1 MKNKKSIAMAMAAV
15 STMGA
20 VAPVF
25 AAEIVGTVVD
35 NFNLD
40 NLTSTDDKVRVQAEK
55 DLEVTKAAI
64 EKLVNEVDSNGNKI
78 YNVTQREEIKGEIG
92 QRYSYVYVTL
102 TSKDDVNNTVEH
114 KFTFYKKV
122 KLVGD
127 TDQDFGKELPWDT
140 ENKII
145 FDFIG
150 KNNKVFVYNPETK
163 EVNKEKDTD
172 AYAELSRVIYQLKKS
187 SSKITAI
194 REVIQTGD
202 TYADG
207 YTIYAGKI
215 GQDATGETKV
225 ARIDILGNVDEKLV
239 KLVDANNDFVGHWAE
254 DTIVDSMIAGIID
267 NSAKFRPEDSITR
280 AEFAKVA
287 CKVFGLDEI
296 EAKDYN
302 GEFNDVKKSDWYV
315 GYVAAMARAG
325 YMKGDGNKT
334 FRPEDKITREE
345 AAVVIAKMHA
355 NKADIDAS
363 EKVEVEQVTT
373 DVNGNRVHKDTVT
386 NFVDDDKIAV
396 WADESVAYLV
406 ENGLSNGYT
415 VADGTGRKEYK
426 PANQIKRAEAVVMM
440 NRSLLK

>member
-1 MKNKKSIAMAMAAV
+1 MKNKKNIAMAMAAV
-15 STMGA
+15 STLSA
-20 VAPVF
+20 VAPIF
-25 AAEIVGTVVD
+25 ADEIVGKEVRD
-35 NFNLD
+35 FNLD
-40 NLTSTDDKVRVQAEK
+40 NLKSTNNEVRVQAEK
-55 DLEVTKAAI
+55 DLEVTKASI
-64 EKLVNEVDSNGNKI
+64 EKLVNEVDTNGNKI
-78 YNVTQREEIKGEIG
+78 YKVTRSEVIETVNG
-92 QRYSYVYVTL
+92 QRYSCVYVRF
-102 TSKDDVNNTVEH
+102 TSQDDVTNTVKH
-114 KFTFYKKV
+114 QFKFYKKV
-122 KLVGD
+122 RLVGD
-127 TDQDFGKELPWDT
+127 TDQIFGQDMPWDT

-145 FDFIG
+145 F
-150 KNNKVFVYNPETK
+150 NLEENSVFVYNEET
-163 EVNKEKDTD
+163 EKVDKKIVSKSYEK
-172 AYAELSRVIYQLKKS
+172 AYAKLSKVIYELKKA
-187 SSKITAI
+187 SSKITVFK
-194 REVIQTGD
+194 EG
-202 TYADG
+202 DG
-207 YTIYAGKI
+207 YTVYTGKI
-215 GQDATGETKV
+215 GEDHKNDADKV
-225 ARIDILGNVDEKLV
+225 ARIDIIGDVKENLV
-239 KLVDANNDFVGHWAE
+239 TLVDANNDFLGHWAE

-287 CKVFGLDEI
+287 CKAFGLDEI

-315 GYVAAMARAG
+315 GYIASMAKAG

-345 AAVVIAKMHA
+345 AAVVIAQMHNELVKG
-355 NKADIDAS
+355 NKDKI
-363 EKVEVEQVTT
+363 EQVTT

-386 NFVDDDKIAV
+386 NFVDDEKISV

>member
-20 VAPVF
+20 VAPAF
-25 AAEIVGTVVD
+25 ADEIIGTVVD

-254 DTIVDSMIAGIID
+254 DTIVDSMIAGIVD
-267 NSAKFRPEDSITR
+267 NSATFRPEDSITR
-280 AEFAKVA
+280 AEFAKIA
-287 CKVFGLDEI
+287 CNAFGLAPVKAEGKFSDVDVYQWYAQYV
-296 EAKDYN
+296 EALAKA
-302 GEFNDVKKSDWYV
+302 
-315 GYVAAMARAG
+315 GYV
-325 YMKGDGNKT
+325 KGDGDGT
-334 FRPEDKITREE
+334 FRPMDKITRQE
-345 AAVVIAKMHA
+345 AAVIIANMHA
-355 NKADIDAS
+355 NKHNIS
-363 EKVEVEQVTT
+363 EGLVTVEHVST
-373 DVNGNRVHKDTVT
+373 DVNGNKVHTDIKTS
-386 NFVDDDKIAV
+386 FADDASIAV
-396 WADESVAYLV
+396 WADESVEYLYT
-406 ENGLSNGYT
+406 NGLSNGYET
-415 VADGTGRKEYK
+415 ENGNAPVYM
-426 PANQIKRAEAVVMM
+426 PANQIKRAEALVMM
-440 NRSLLK
+440 TR